1 MFKFALRKYS
11 FLLTAGGTL
20 SESALADEAG
30 DIVFM
35 QLLQSAEWKA
45 NFDQHVAP
53 RLDDMRVSA
62 QAVCD
67 VTQRRVDKK
76 LKGWFARL
84 RDQETR
90 LQAKYAKA
98 YLLCAVI
105 YLFLL
110 VRNGS
115 KRR

>member
-1 MFKFALRKYS
+1 M
-11 FLLTAGGTL
+11 